1 MKKHVK
7 ILSIWILFSIM
18 LLSNSVFAANDFGSW
33 WNGASDWYQN
43 GSTNVAVDQGVLSG
57 ISNLVEVIGTAVIA
71 IVTVVLGMKY
81 MLSSAAGKSE
91 VKENLTGLIVACT
104 FFFGWS
110 SIRDLLIAGSSTG
123 ANGLSGN
130 STYLVFFQEGDLT
143 STLAQIFSFIL
154 LIAKLVSVV
163 VIAYNGVKYI
173 LAGADAKA
181 QLKQRMPVM
190 IIGVIL
196 VFCTITFLEFIA
208 NTITTSFNTI

>member
-1 MKKHVK
+1 MKKNIKFLSIVVLLCVM
-7 ILSIWILFSIM
+7 ILS
-18 LLSNSVFAANDFGSW
+18 NNVFANNYGAW
-33 WNGASDWYQN
+33 WDGASGWYNN

-81 MLSSAAGKSE
+81 MLGSAAGKSE

-110 SIRDLLIAGSSTG
+110 SIRDLLITG
-123 ANGLSGN
+123 NATGQNGLSGS
-130 STYLVFFQEGDLT
+130 STYLIFFQGGNLT
-143 STLAQIFSFIL
+143 STLSQIFSFVL
-154 LIAKLVSVV
+154 AIAKLVCVA

-173 LAGADAKA
+173 LAGAEAKA
-181 QLKQRMPVM
+181 QLKQKMPVM

-196 VFCTITFLEFIA
+196 VFCTVTFIQFIA
-208 NTITTSFNTI
+208 NTITTTL